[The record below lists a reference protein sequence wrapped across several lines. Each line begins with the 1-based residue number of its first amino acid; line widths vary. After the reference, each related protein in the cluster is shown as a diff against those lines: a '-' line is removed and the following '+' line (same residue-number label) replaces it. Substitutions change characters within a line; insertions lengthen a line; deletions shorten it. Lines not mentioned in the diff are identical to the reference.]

1 MLFLVF
7 EIDNERYCLEVSRI
21 IEITPIVLFRE
32 LPHAPEYI
40 AGVFNYRGVVVPVVD
55 LSVLIA
61 GRPSRPLFSTRI
73 ILVDYVSVDSTHHI
87 VGLLTEKAT
96 ETISCREEDFQPS
109 GVVVEGAEYL
119 GDVIFDE
126 TGMIQRIMIEKLPPE
141 TIRDYQ
147 RGNRLVALKENNDL
161 LS

>member
-21 IEITPIVLFRE
+21 IEITPIVIFRE
-32 LPHAPEYI
+32 LPHAPAYI
-40 AGVFNYRGVVVPVVD
+40 SGVFNYRGVVVPVVD
-55 LSVLIA
+55 LSMLIA

-73 ILVDYVSVDSTHHI
+73 VLVDYVGGDNIHHTI
-87 VGLLTEKAT
+87 GLLTEKAT
-96 ETISCREEDFQPS
+96 ETISRREEDFQPS

-126 TGMIQRIMIEKLPPE
+126 SGMIQRVRIEKLPPD

-147 RGNRLVALKENNDL
+147 RGCRFIALKENNDL
-161 LS
+161 L